1 MFLNLAKLLEDATG
15 DPAAREQ
22 VFLIHPVQLSRWLD
36 EAWAGAAAIP
46 PLPIGSPTANPPLLG
61 SADIVDALDLP
72 QQPVPAPL
80 LLPSGISLDGVTDL
94 PSGQLAVDSWV
105 EELGPTSA
113 AGGIGLLWHHLSYA
127 YVLESTGLIE
137 IFAEVVRRLVVG
149 ETLGQLTP
157 ASVKWLRATEE
168 LFFRD
173 PPLFSI
179 AGTVSE
185 LRPQARVSRRNAY
198 WRMFG
203 LDLPHALPA
212 RWDGAGQAWK
222 ADVGE
227 INVDFRTKWSELL
240 RQVWLGLENNRNSS
254 GANPTDGNYVALLS
268 RALRDMFND
277 RRRGGLLAR
286 EEFAYVTV
294 LSWFHLTLQTN
305 TPIVI
310 DLKAESSSPAE
321 RLALLGQRVG
331 MHPALRSRELFD
343 LAEPMSSLLRAIEV
357 GSFDDA
363 ATAAAL
369 FDDGTALALEMREII
384 NQWQSA
390 TGERVKER
398 PTGTVTPVP
407 SQPLRAPTPGS
418 GNGVVTSAPKSAA
431 ATAPAAVA
439 ATANGQRG

>member
-1 MFLNLAKLLEDATG
+1 MFRVLSHLYSGAGPTGPSLPERVFAT
-15 DPAAREQ
+15 
-22 VFLIHPVQLSRWLD
+22 HPLQLSRWL
-36 EAWAGAAAIP
+36 EQIWAG
-46 PLPIGSPTANPPLLG
+46 
-61 SADIVDALDLP
+61 
-72 QQPVPAPL
+72 
-80 LLPSGISLDGVTDL
+80 
-94 PSGQLAVDSWV
+94 
-105 EELGPTSA
+105 
-113 AGGIGLLWHHLSYA
+113 GGIATWPLFQTLPT
-127 YVLESTGLIE
+127 VQSTS
-137 IFAEVVRRLVVG
+137 EVVRRLQTPNGLLTDGLQSGIRDQTADPPDFIPRPPDALGVGAPLIWDHLIYAYLVESTGIMPIFSEVVRRYVVG
-149 ETLGQLTP
+149 ETLEAPSPRTL
-157 ASVKWLRATEE
+157 AWVRATEE

-185 LRPQARVSRRNAY
+185 LRPQARINRRNAY

-203 LDLPHALPA
+203 MDLPHAVPA
-212 RWDGAGQAWK
+212 RWDGGGQAWK

-227 INVDFRTKWSELL
+227 INVDFRAKWSELL

-254 GANPTDGNYVALLS
+254 GANPTDGNYVALLT

-305 TPIVI
+305 SPIVA
-310 DLKAESSSPAE
+310 DLKADSTSPAE
-321 RLALLGQRVG
+321 RLAQLGQRVG

-343 LAEPMSSLLRAIEV
+343 LAEPMSSLLRAIEI
-357 GSFDDA
+357 GTFDEADA
-363 ATAAAL
+363 AAAL

-398 PTGTVTPVP
+398 PPGTVAPLP

-418 GNGVVTSAPKSAA
+418 GNGVAPGAARPAA
-431 ATAPAAVA
+431 ATVPAPAPAVA
-439 ATANGQRG
+439 AGNGQRA